1 MARAYSLDLRER
13 VVAAVASG
21 QSCRT
26 VAATFGVSASTVVK
40 WSQRRR
46 ETGSVAARHRG
57 GSKPRALKDV
67 EDWLLE
73 RVAAEPHVTTRALA
87 AELAEQGRRVS
98 HVTVWNRL
106 RRERLTHKKTVHASE
121 QDRPDVA
128 RFRQRW
134 KAHQDRIDPRRLV
147 FIDETWAK
155 TNMAPLRGWSR
166 CGERLIAKVPHGHWK
181 TMTFVAALRCD
192 RIDAPC
198 VSIGF
203 Q

>member
-26 VAATFGVSASTVVK
+26 VAAIFGVGASTVVK
-40 WSQRRR
+40 WWQRRR
-46 ETGSVAARHRG
+46 ETGNVAAKPRG

-106 RRERLTHKKTVHASE
+106 RREQLTHKKNRT
-121 QDRPDVA
+121 
-128 RFRQRW
+128 RQR
-134 KAHQDRIDPRRLV
+134 AGP
-147 FIDETWAK
+147 
-155 TNMAPLRGWSR
+155 P
-166 CGERLIAKVPHGHWK
+166 
-181 TMTFVAALRCD
+181 
-192 RIDAPC
+192 
-198 VSIGF
+198 
-203 Q
+203 